1 MRVIAKVLAVLVALP
16 AIGLLLLV
24 AINWRDQ
31 PPSADAERFDAMLRD
46 RPALAD
52 AENAYVHLMRLT
64 GPGDP
69 AYRDARSAD
78 VDALSAAC
86 QEVTACADTLEKHP
100 DVLSGW
106 LSSEQWL
113 LDRYRGMLHASRG
126 WREPVPADLDA
137 MFPAF
142 GPARDA
148 QELHLLDA
156 WTRARA
162 GDAGAVRDM
171 LDRDLRFWRQVV
183 ASSDLLISKMVAA
196 AAVER
201 NFEWGAMALRSLP
214 ADAVDGAVPPS
225 WREPITLSERSL
237 MRALGGEWSF
247 VASTIRSAL
256 VIPEAGEDAGVLSR
270 PLQRVFFQE
279 QATRNLFAA
288 NFAGMGQ
295 VSERPY
301 PELQDALDAVATG
314 ERGGTKTGCART
326 TRWAPPRHFAAGS
339 CDYAARAAD
348 LEGRRRRAA
357 GRDPASRPVRHLRA
371 QMRRRYMT
379 PCAARTTTRPS
390 AGTWRKAVWC
400 SRACGRERRGGLPS
414 RCIRSL
420 EGGGCRTAARGE

>member
-52 AENAYVHLMRLT
+52 AENAYVHVMRLV

-86 QEVTACADTLEKHP
+86 QEVTACADALEEHP

-106 LSSEQWL
+106 LSSEHWL
-113 LDRYRGMLHASRG
+113 LDRYRGMLHASQG

-137 MFPAF
+137 MFPSF

-148 QELHLLDA
+148 QKLHLLDA

-171 LDRDLRFWRQVV
+171 LDRDLRFWRRVV

-196 AAVER
+196 DAVER

-225 WREPITLSERSL
+225 WREPMTLSERSL
-237 MRALGGEWSF
+237 TRALGGEWSF
-247 VASTIRSAL
+247 MASAVRSAL
-256 VIPEAGEDAGVLSR
+256 VVPGEGEDAGFLSTPLHRVL
-270 PLQRVFFQE
+270 FQE

-288 NFAGMGQ
+288 NLAEMGQ

-301 PELQDALDAVATG
+301 PELRDALDAVATG
-314 ERGGTKTGCART
+314 ERGGTKTWLRAYNPVGAVL
-326 TRWAPPRHFAAGS
+326 AAISPPAYV
-339 CDYAARAAD
+339 DYVARAAD
-348 LEGRRRRAA
+348 LEGRRRVALLAA
-357 GRDPASRPVRHLRA
+357 TLHATGTPPAGVAQALAETPLRSPYDDTAFSWDVAEGRLVFQGLRSGEKG
-371 QMRRRYMT
+371 RYAIALY
-379 PCAARTTTRPS
+379 PEP
-390 AGTWRKAVWC
+390 
-400 SRACGRERRGGLPS
+400 
-414 RCIRSL
+414 
-420 EGGGCRTAARGE
+420 

>member
-52 AENAYVHLMRLT
+52 AENAYVHLMRLV

-86 QEVTACADTLEKHP
+86 QEVTACADALEEHP

-106 LSSEQWL
+106 LSSEHWL
-113 LDRYRGMLHASRG
+113 LDRYRGMLHASQG

-137 MFPAF
+137 MFPSF

-148 QELHLLDA
+148 QKLHLLDA

-201 NFEWGAMALRSLP
+201 NFEWGVMALRSLP

-256 VIPEAGEDAGVLSR
+256 VTPEAGEDGGVLSSR
-270 PLQRVFFQE
+270 LQRVFFQE

-288 NFAGMGQ
+288 NFGGIGQ

-301 PELQDALDAVATG
+301 PELRDALDSVATG
-314 ERGGTKTGCART
+314 ERGGTKT
-326 TRWAPPRHFAAGS
+326 W
-339 CDYAARAAD
+339 
-348 LEGRRRRAA
+348 
-357 GRDPASRPVRHLRA
+357 LRA
-371 QMRRRYMT
+371 
-379 PCAARTTTRPS
+379 
-390 AGTWRKAVWC
+390 
-400 SRACGRERRGGLPS
+400 
-414 RCIRSL
+414 
-420 EGGGCRTAARGE
+420 

>member
-1 MRVIAKVLAVLVALP
+1 MRVIAKVLAALVALP

-52 AENAYVHLMRLT
+52 AENAYVHLMQLA

-69 AYRDARSAD
+69 AYKDARSAD

-86 QEVTACADTLEKHP
+86 QDVTACADALEKHP

-148 QELHLLDA
+148 QQLHLLDA
-156 WTRARA
+156 WARARA

-171 LDRDLRFWRQVV
+171 LDRDLRFWRHVV

-196 AAVER
+196 DAVER
-201 NFEWGAMALRSLP
+201 NFEWGVMALRSLP

-256 VIPEAGEDAGVLSR
+256 VTPEAGEDGGVLSSR
-270 PLQRVFFQE
+270 LQRVFFQE

-288 NFAGMGQ
+288 NFAGIGQ

-301 PELQDALDAVATG
+301 PELRDALDSVATG
-314 ERGGTKTGCART
+314 ERGGTKTWLRAYNPVGAVL
-326 TRWAPPRHFAAGS
+326 AAISPPAYV
-339 CDYAARAAD
+339 DYVARAAD
-348 LEGRRRRAA
+348 LEGRRLVALLAA
-357 GRDPASRPVRHLRA
+357 TLHATGTPPAGVAQALAETPLRSPYDDTAFGWDVAEGRLVFQGLRTGEKG
-371 QMRRRYMT
+371 RYAIALY
-379 PCAARTTTRPS
+379 PEP
-390 AGTWRKAVWC
+390 
-400 SRACGRERRGGLPS
+400 
-414 RCIRSL
+414 
-420 EGGGCRTAARGE
+420 